1 MLSFLKSSS
10 PIYYFI
16 ISSLLL
22 VLAIVFH
29 YFNDN
34 YYDFTWPL
42 LAYFDINKFLL
53 YSIYAV
59 VIFFTS
65 LKINS
70 IINKSVFFK
79 KTNYACGFVYTITII
94 LICPIHQG
102 VLPAIAN
109 LFAVLAVGNLM
120 KIYRNKS
127 CKIEVFNATC
137 WLIFS
142 SISFSFNVFLIPMV
156 WLALYFIRPFEWR
169 EYLMPIVGFLF
180 IAAYLFTAGLVFEKL
195 PIWVENWW
203 AIKYGYLNNNLDNWL
218 YFLVVISIGLLIS
231 FRTLYLCYLSSNNR
245 YKKISWIIIAFLF
258 CCIAQFLFNYFYFG
272 PNSPVLYGAIFPF
285 SILIS
290 NFILNAKSNWLPNSF
305 IGISIIGYILITY
318 VI

>member
-16 ISSLLL
+16 ISWSVLI
-22 VLAIVFH
+22 LAIVFH

-34 YYDFTWPL
+34 NYHFVWPL
-42 LAYFDINKFLL
+42 LCYLEFNKFIL
-53 YSIYAV
+53 YITYAV
-59 VIFFTS
+59 VVFFTS
-65 LKINS
+65 LKLNS

-79 KTNYACGFVYTITII
+79 KTNYACGFIYNITMI
-94 LICPIHQG
+94 LICPIHQA

-109 LFAVLAVGNLM
+109 LFAVIAFGNLM
-120 KIYRNKS
+120 KIHRNKS

-142 SISFSFNVFLIPMV
+142 SIAYIYNVFLIPMV

-169 EYLMPIVGFLF
+169 EYLMPIVGFFF
-180 IAAYLFTAGLVFEKL
+180 IASYLFTAGKIFEKL
-195 PIWVENWW
+195 PFFVGNWW
-203 AIKYGYLNNNLDNWL
+203 AIKDGYLNDDLENWL

-258 CCIAQFLFNYFYFG
+258 CCIAQCLFNYFHFG
-272 PNSPVLYGAIFPF
+272 PNSPVFYGFVPPF

-290 NFILNAKSNWLPNSF
+290 NFILNAKSSWLPNSF

>member
-1 MLSFLKSSS
+1 MLNFLKSSS

-16 ISSLLL
+16 ISCSVLF
-22 VLAIVFH
+22 LAIVFH

-34 YYDFTWPL
+34 YYHFVWPL
-42 LAYFDINKFLL
+42 LAYLNLNKFLL
-53 YSIYAV
+53 YSIYAIV
-59 VIFFTS
+59 VFFTS
-65 LKINS
+65 LKVNS

-79 KTNYACGFVYTITII
+79 KTNYACGFIYTITII
-94 LICPIHQG
+94 LISPIHQA

-109 LFAVLAVGNLM
+109 LFAVLAVGSLM

-137 WLIFS
+137 LLIFS
-142 SISFSFNVFLIPMV
+142 SIAYCYNAFLIPMV

-169 EYLMPIVGFLF
+169 EYLMPIIGFFF

-195 PIWVENWW
+195 PFWLENWW
-203 AIKYGYLNNNLDNWL
+203 AIKDGYLNNNMENWL
-218 YFLVVISIGLLIS
+218 YFLVVISIGLLMS

-258 CCIAQFLFNYFYFG
+258 CCIAQCLFNYFHFG
-272 PNSPVLYGAIFPF
+272 LNSPVLYSAIFPF

-290 NFILNAKSNWLPNSF
+290 NFILNAKSNWLPKSF
-305 IGISIIGYILITY
+305 ICISIIGYILITY